1 MFLMY
6 SRRILHRNATH
17 LVKYPQWSPSSQ
29 ALRAFASNL
38 PPRQGKVE
46 DTGQGG
52 SQGQNEKVRRNNALA
67 LGAGAATLAG
77 IYYYYTHED
86 RDRNRGLSPSER
98 AARDEEEIRRKAREA
113 KDNVRQAVEA
123 GKASGE
129 YRVRQAQDKYGEVK
143 AAVKN
148 RAEETGQEMTE
159 RVRQGIQE
167 GQTKLDEYKDAAEKS
182 LSDVRKASEQKYEE
196 TKGGAGQKAEEARNT
211 GWKLF
216 GFNGQ
221 KVEETKR
228 RSAEKVAETAED
240 VKRRADTEKQT

>member
-1 MFLMY
+1 M
-6 SRRILHRNATH
+6 
-17 LVKYPQWSPSSQ
+17 
-29 ALRAFASNL
+29 

-143 AAVKN
+143 VRRPPDCIRDATSHYNGNQAAVKN